1 MELFIDAKNYKPDGS
16 VFHRAAARAI
26 LQKGNLYLFVSTKSG
41 EYKFPGGGVEHGES
55 LEEAVLREVR
65 EETGYLVLPASLR
78 KCGVVHEKRKG
89 SISDILEMDSHY
101 FFGVTDPVPGKRQ
114 LDSYEAE
121 EEYQAEWVS
130 LQTALE
136 QNAKVFCPNAR
147 PWILRDTVVIEA
159 LLQENIPPQD
169 SYLSPE

>member
-1 MELFIDAKNYKPDGS
+1 M
-16 VFHRAAARAI
+16 
-26 LQKGNLYLFVSTKSG
+26 
-41 EYKFPGGGVEHGES
+41 
-55 LEEAVLREVR
+55 R

>member
-1 MELFIDAKNYKPDGS
+1 MCG
-16 VFHRAAARAI
+16 
-26 LQKGNLYLFVSTKSG
+26 YLFLGSAFGVMIQHAGYNFIWAFLISLTVFAGSGQFLLVSLLSG
-41 EYKFPGGGVEHGES
+41 G
-55 LEEAVLREVR
+55 
-65 EETGYLVLPASLR
+65 ASLP
-78 KCGVVHEKRKG
+78 
-89 SISDILEMDSHY
+89 M
-101 FFGVTDPVPGKRQ
+101 TDVYKRQ
-114 LDSYEAE
+114 